1 MGVGM
6 GAASGAL
13 TGAMFGPYGA
23 LIGALVGGA
32 AAGIGAAMGAP
43 QQRATGTLGEI
54 GLPFEPKTT
63 NLQVHAGERVL
74 NPTEAKDY
82 AGGNEALIS
91 QYSQLNSQMTQ
102 YNSTAK
108 EMLQLQKDNNRAVS
122 TLVAVNM
129 ATEKNTKRTSKMVDK
144 VGPSLV

>member
-1 MGVGM
+1 M
-6 GAASGAL
+6 
-13 TGAMFGPYGA
+13 
-23 LIGALVGGA
+23 
-32 AAGIGAAMGAP
+32 
-43 QQRATGTLGEI
+43 
-54 GLPFEPKTT
+54 
-63 NLQVHAGERVL
+63 
-74 NPTEAKDY
+74 
-82 AGGNEALIS
+82 S